1 MTRSAALLGIVA
13 ILSISGGTPAAASVI
28 HLKMCHGGFAD
39 IPMRENGKP
48 AHDKSCP
55 FGCHAPLCQ
64 DRKRRAAPAGPGDLD
79 ARQ

>member
-13 ILSISGGTPAAASVI
+13 ILGLSAGTPATSSVI
-28 HLKMCHGGFAD
+28 RLKMCHGGFAD
-39 IPMRENGKP
+39 IPFGENGKP
-48 AHDKSCP
+48 AREKGCP

-64 DRKRRAAPAGPGDLD
+64 ERKRRPAAAGPEDLD